1 MFYDVAMNFVIGTLL
16 IIAGDIMVWIPNRVF
31 AWILSVSILF
41 LLINGCVLLFRF
53 VKQKRNK
60 DFFFSILSF
69 AFMFFLM
76 NFRYLPQWILRVNFG
91 GYCILCGTACF
102 IQLVIDKINHL
113 KGKFLNSIFT
123 FIYIFFGFYL
133 LLNPDFHTDL
143 LMRAFGIYFVILGF
157 RYLGDGYEGIN
168 PLTKYKWKRK
178 VRITLP
184 AFLCALVPDAALT
197 SINRYLEDGKPEDLN
212 TYEKDKIVR
221 LKVIVHVGPTGFQ
234 KVGHICFAFDNIVYS
249 YGNYDSDSFRLNQT
263 IGDGTFFTVP
273 LEKYI
278 PNMITAENNSI
289 FEYGIYTTP
298 DQNEAIEKQIQKIKE
313 NGYRWYSRIEKAD
326 GYDRFNE
333 FEMDYPSRLHYRTG
347 AKFYKVKR
355 GKFHI
360 YWALGDNCASFT
372 DLVLGTLGADVL
384 SMRGI
389 ISPGTY
395 LDWLQKE
402 YLKKNS
408 PIVFRQIYTKD
419 TISI

>member
-16 IIAGDIMVWIPNRVF
+16 IIAGAIMVWIPNRVF

-221 LKVIVHVGPTGFQ
+221 LKVIVHVGPKGFQ

-360 YWALGDNCASFT
+360 YWADNCASFT

>member
-16 IIAGDIMVWIPNRVF
+16 VIAGAIMVWIPNRDF

-143 LMRAFGIYFVILGF
+143 LMRAFGIYFIILGS

-212 TYEKDKIVR
+212 TYKKDEIVR
-221 LKVIVHVGPTGFQ
+221 LKVIVHVGPKGFQ

-249 YGNYDSDSFRLNQT
+249 FGNYDSDSFRLNQT
-263 IGDGTFFTVP
+263 IGDGTYFTVP

-347 AKFYKVKR
+347 AKLYKVKR

-360 YWALGDNCASFT
+360 YWALGDNCAGGGGV
-372 DLVLGTLGADVL
+372 VLGTLGADVL